1 MIKGCVLGAPPEL
14 LGSDSDR
21 EINVLQAAIQIFSS
35 VIEHSWFIMPADSF
49 VKLPLGELFGIRR
62 KLQRPLL
69 FASPFIWGFI
79 VVFCGWVLWIWLFF
93 NVRCTFFFSP
103 FFLQEIVLK
112 GSFSLGILRG
122 AQLLLTSCI
131 AQYSSLSLYVKTG

>member
-62 KLQRPLL
+62 KLQWPLL
-69 FASPFIWGFI
+69 FASPFKWGFI
-79 VVFCGWVLWIWLFF
+79 VVFVDGFCGFGFFLMCAVLFF
-93 NVRCTFFFSP
+93 FPP